1 KRGGGIKWPLGS
13 GNISRKD
20 LDRQYI
26 DNNFIGIE
34 I

>member
-1 KRGGGIKWPLGS
+1 PLGS

>member
-1 KRGGGIKWPLGS
+1 MRGGIKWPLEI

-26 DNNFIGIE
+26 DKNFIGIE

>member
-1 KRGGGIKWPLGS
+1 LGS